1 MPEALSIINREQ
13 EVLSLYAQ
21 GLTSKEIASSL
32 FISPHTVEAH
42 KRKMMYKCRAKNLAE
57 PTVMALRAGTIT

>member
-1 MPEALSIINREQ
+1 MPEALSITNREQ